1 VTPSAVLRRWLALP
15 LTAWVG
21 LLCGGAVLCGL
32 ATTAVLLRAADALS
46 PDAAVALAAGG
57 MVGLLLVGLAVL
69 GAARLAAALRE
80 LRSYAVAG
88 LDEAGPLQAGRT
100 GTTRELAELAKVVDA
115 LHLRVRVAEELGERY
130 RREAL
135 TAGAGVFEL
144 VSGLVAAEEGARGQ
158 LAAELHDTV
167 AQSLMIASGVL
178 AGGPLTPEQLVR
190 VSDHVLD
197 AEEQVRAL
205 MARTRPPALRDGD
218 LASAVDGLRAD
229 LQARYAL
236 TVHVQW
242 PAQAHPLPLASAV
255 TVYRFFQEAL
265 LNVVKHADVDDAQLR
280 LEVSADAVVA
290 TVRDEGPGFDPQAV
304 RPDRGRHVGLSL
316 LRERARLSG
325 GTLEVDSAEGADTVL
340 TLRLPRSA
348 RGSAPVGL
356 VAAPV
361 PAADLVA
368 WPVPL
373 VAVAPATGARPVPLA
388 S

>member
-1 VTPSAVLRRWLALP
+1 MTAPAAGRRWGGLP
-15 LTAWVG
+15 LVAWAG
-21 LLCGGAVLCGL
+21 LLSGGALLLGL
-32 ATTAVLLRAADALS
+32 ASTAVLLRARGALS
-46 PDAAVALAAGG
+46 PDVVAALLTGG
-57 MVGLLLVGLAVL
+57 LVGLLPSGLAVL
-69 GAARLAAALRE
+69 HAARLAASLRG

-88 LDEAGPLQAGRT
+88 LDEPGTGWLAHPGRST
-100 GTTRELAELAKVVDA
+100 ATTRELAELAKVVDA
-115 LHLRVRVAEELGERY
+115 LHLRARVAEQLGERH

-135 TAGAGVFEL
+135 TAAAGVFEL

-167 AQSLMIASGVL
+167 AQSLMIATGML
-178 AGGPLTPEQLVR
+178 AGGPLSPDQLVR
-190 VSDHVLD
+190 LADHVLD

-205 MARTRPPALRDGD
+205 MARTRPPALREGD

-236 TVHVQW
+236 TVHVDW
-242 PAQAHPLPLASAV
+242 PADAHPLPLASAV

-265 LNVVKHADVDDAQLR
+265 LNVVKHADVDDAHLR
-280 LEVSADAVVA
+280 LEVTADTVLAI
-290 TVRDEGPGFDPQAV
+290 VRDEGPGFDPQAV

-348 RGSAPVGL
+348 QGSRPVGL
-356 VAAPV
+356 AAAT
-361 PAADLVA
+361 AAA
-368 WPVPL
+368 
-373 VAVAPATGARPVPLA
+373 A
-388 S
+388 STVSTVGR